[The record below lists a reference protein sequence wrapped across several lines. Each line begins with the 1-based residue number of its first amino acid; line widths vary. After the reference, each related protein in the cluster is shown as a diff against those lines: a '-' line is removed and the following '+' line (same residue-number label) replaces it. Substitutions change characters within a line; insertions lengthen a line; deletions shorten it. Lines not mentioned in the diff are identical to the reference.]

1 MPKFARVLFW
11 ITISFLGALALATVA
26 LHRGEQI
33 NALWLV
39 VAAVAS
45 YAVGYRFYSGFISA
59 KVLAL
64 DPMRATPA
72 ERLDNGRDFIP
83 TNKWVVFGHHFA
95 AIAGPGPLV
104 GPVLA
109 AQFGYLPGTLWIIA
123 GAVLG
128 GCVQDFVILLFS
140 VRRDGKSLTEMAKSE
155 IGRVGGVV
163 AYVAVLSIIV
173 ILLGATALIV
183 VNALKSSPW
192 GTFTIAMTMPIAVLM
207 GVYLRR
213 IRPGKVL
220 ETSVLGFVLVVAAIF
235 GGQWIS
241 QTPSWAAIFTLTAP
255 TLAIL
260 IIIYGF
266 AASTLPVW
274 LLLAPRDYLS
284 TFVKLGTISLLALGI
299 VALRPSL
306 HMPPLTRFAD
316 GTGPVFAGT
325 IFPFAFITI
334 ACGAISGFHSL
345 ISSGTTPKLIRRE
358 TETRFVGYGGM
369 LAESMVAIMAMI
381 AASVLQPGI
390 YFAVNSPAGIVGQAP
405 EAAATTISSWGFPVT
420 AAQMATLAHAVGEQ
434 TLFNRTG
441 GAPAFAIG
449 MAQIFSN
456 SLGGQAVMALWYH
469 FAIMFEALFILT
481 IIDAGTRVGR
491 FMLQDA
497 LGHIWKPLG
506 RTSWYPSILFT
517 SAVIVAAW
525 GNFLWQGIKDPL
537 GGINSL
543 WPLFGIC
550 NQLLATVALC
560 VATTIIVKMACAKT
574 ERSSED
580 GAAIMTPQTG
590 RLRYGLI
597 TLIPL
602 CWLVAVT
609 FTASWHKVLDSN
621 PRVGF
626 LAHANQLAKAGANP
640 RLIFNDRLDAAVTAV
655 LIVMVAMILTES
667 ALECMRIISGSKS
680 ATTKEAPY
688 VTTRLAIEEQL

>member
-1 MPKFARVLFW
+1 MPKFARVLLW
-11 ITISFLGALALATVA
+11 ITISLLGALALATVA

-140 VRRDGKSLTEMAKSE
+140 LRRDGKSLTEMAKSE

-220 ETSVLGFVLVVAAIF
+220 ETSVLGFALVVAAIF

-580 GAAIMTPQTG
+580 GAAIMTPQPG

-680 ATTKEAPY
+680 AMTKEAPY